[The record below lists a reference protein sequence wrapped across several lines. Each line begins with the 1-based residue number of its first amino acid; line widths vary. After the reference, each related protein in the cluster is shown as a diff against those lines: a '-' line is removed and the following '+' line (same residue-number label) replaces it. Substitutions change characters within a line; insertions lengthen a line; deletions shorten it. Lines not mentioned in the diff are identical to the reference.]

1 MATPENSK
9 CSNCRPDVTVTAEV
23 PLQSPPPE
31 QEEFYEDPDY
41 VDIDGT
47 RGIRMSKKKKIMDY
61 LEFYDCVKLQSVL
74 AHETHKWLMSMANK
88 GIKELRSKNGLCKIL
103 HQTELNY
110 PVNCPRHPNQCLT
123 IGVCRCITGVCHQSQ
138 LEACSDC
145 HCPDDQLDDQPCL
158 CTNCTARH
166 YAKVYVTKRQCRKL
180 RKNPFCKEHPT
191 EALHLENKCEVQIK
205 CSECELLI
213 DSE

>member
-1 MATPENSK
+1 
-9 CSNCRPDVTVTAEV
+9 
-23 PLQSPPPE
+23 
-31 QEEFYEDPDY
+31 
-41 VDIDGT
+41 
-47 RGIRMSKKKKIMDY
+47 MDY
-61 LEFYDCVKLQSVL
+61 LEFYDYIKLQSVL

-88 GIKELRSKNGLCKIL
+88 GIKEPRSKNGLCKIL

-110 PVNCPRHPNQCLT
+110 PGNCPCHPNQCLT
-123 IGVCRCITGVCHQSQ
+123 IGVCRYITGACHQCQ

-145 HCPDDQLDDQPCL
+145 HCPDDQLDDQPCR

-166 YAKVYVTKRQCRKL
+166 YAKVYITKKQCREL
-180 RKNPFCKEHPT
+180 RKNPYCKEHPT
-191 EALHLENKCEVQIK
+191 EALHLENKREVQIK